1 MKKFILFLVLFI
13 LSIGTSFAQS
23 DKLFRDS
30 IKGSWFVQEEPFI
43 QYTFDQDT
51 LWIDEIRNE
60 GTGYIYTVDSSTY
73 RIIAEEVII
82 PEFYNDV
89 IIFGNHTLTKKMRQ
103 KNIQLIGE
111 MDIRKLE
118 SILQHLTILSI
129 RMEVQNTHSFLI
141 RMVM

>member
-30 IKGSWFVQEEPFI
+30 IKGSWFVQEEPSI
-43 QYTFDQDT
+43 QYTFDPDT
-51 LWIDEIRNE
+51 LWIDEIGNE

-82 PEFYNDV
+82 PEFYNDENILIIQVDWISKDKDIMKIRVNDEKMTLIKNKINKKV
-89 IIFGNHTLTKKMRQ
+89 IA
-103 KNIQLIGE
+103 NI
-111 MDIRKLE
+111 
-118 SILQHLTILSI
+118 
-129 RMEVQNTHSFLI
+129 
-141 RMVM
+141 

>member
-30 IKGSWFVQEEPFI
+30 IKGSWFVQEKPSI
-43 QYTFDQDT
+43 QYIFDPDT
-51 LWIDEIRNE
+51 LWIDEIGNE

-82 PEFYNDV
+82 PEFYNDENIL
-89 IIFGNHTLTKKMRQ
+89 IIQVDWISKD
-103 KNIQLIGE
+103 KNI
-111 MDIRKLE
+111 MKIRINDEKITLVKNK
-118 SILQHLTILSI
+118 INKNNIANI
-129 RMEVQNTHSFLI
+129 
-141 RMVM
+141 